1 MMVRAR
7 TVRIASLATAGLLA
21 TTALTACGG
30 DDGEAEGE
38 PKNAAAEQSPA
49 QVVQATGEKTEQ
61 AGSAR
66 LKLTTTAVT
75 DGRSE
80 SVSGSGVIDLRNGT
94 SEVRL
99 GMKGEELEQRVV
111 DRVLYQKPPEGS
123 GQLPKGK
130 SWTKVD
136 LGKLQSSGAM
146 GNTQV
151 SNPADSLAYTRSLS
165 EENVEKVGT
174 EKIGGVRT
182 THYRVDVDLGKL
194 AEGNAEQER
203 KLRQQLGDEVPVD
216 LWIDDEGLMR
226 RQQVSLTVK
235 DASGQGSGRK
245 ATVKTVMNLSGFGTP
260 VDVSAPPAGDT
271 ADMTDELA
279 KAGSGSA

>member
-203 KLRQQLGDEVPVD
+203 KLRQRLGDEVPVD